1 MNNILDSILDGIST
15 LKSSGFYKKY
25 DRINGIFSSPVK
37 LIIGLALI
45 ITAVVADTILGFSYK
60 YNYIIAII
68 AVLGL
73 FSIVNTV
80 FSAIYKIK
88 ISYFA
93 YMFINTV
100 GYLLYMLVL
109 SQYSFSLYTGLF
121 LIIVFAALWVCNMC
135 LMYGKGPARRILGG
149 LLVNIFTTL
158 AVLIGTVGI
167 AALSVIFTEFL

>member
-1 MNNILDSILDGIST
+1 M
-15 LKSSGFYKKY
+15 
-25 DRINGIFSSPVK
+25 
-37 LIIGLALI
+37 
-45 ITAVVADTILGFSYK
+45 
-60 YNYIIAII
+60 

-93 YMFINTV
+93 YMFINTA

-109 SQYSFSLYTGLF
+109 SKYSVINGLYTGFF

-149 LLVNIFTTL
+149 LIVNIFTTL

-167 AALSVIFTEFL
+167 TALSVIFTEFL